1 MHRQFE
7 GDATAHAVAEEICS
21 FNLQL
26 SQQLSRVFSHL
37 SIGKRSVNVGGMTVR
52 LLLDCDHL
60 PMLRKFGQYLPEVG
74 IYV

>member
-1 MHRQFE
+1 MHREFE

-26 SQQLSRVFSHL
+26 SQQLSRILSHL
-37 SIGKRSVNVGGMTVR
+37 SIGKWSVNVGGMTVC

-60 PMLRKFGQYLPEVG
+60 PLLRKLGQ
-74 IYV
+74 